1 MFRAQHKIFREYF
14 KLKKISFVK
23 LQRSLI
29 KNYSKCIRLLQMKY
43 YNATDNQS
51 QIHYTSVHGRW
62 YFIDIFKNQFT
73 Q

>member
-29 KNYSKCIRLLQMKY
+29 KNYSKYIGLLK
-43 YNATDNQS
+43 
-51 QIHYTSVHGRW
+51 
-62 YFIDIFKNQFT
+62 
-73 Q
+73 